1 MFLFVLLVLSE
12 SQFKMKYPI
21 GIQIFS
27 QIRENRSVFTDKT
40 DFIYQ
45 LVSRGSIY
53 FFSRPRRF
61 SKSSMKG
68 GER

>member
-1 MFLFVLLVLSE
+1 
-12 SQFKMKYPI
+12 MKYPI

-27 QIRENRSVFTDKT
+27 QIRENRSVFMDKT

-53 FFSRPRRF
+53 FFNRPRRF

>member
-1 MFLFVLLVLSE
+1 
-12 SQFKMKYPI
+12 MKYPI

-53 FFSRPRRF
+53 FFSSPRRF

>member
-1 MFLFVLLVLSE
+1 
-12 SQFKMKYPI
+12 MKYPI

-68 GER
+68 GERGGNIRTSLKISCSLE

>member
-1 MFLFVLLVLSE
+1 
-12 SQFKMKYPI
+12 MKYPI

-27 QIRENRSVFTDKT
+27 QIRENRSVFTDN
-40 DFIYQ
+40 Q